1 MAATSG
7 RLPVAPTT
15 ILTVPQG
22 AEPWA
27 EAAAVAR
34 PAVNGTSPS

>member
-1 MAATSG
+1 MAATIG

-27 EAAAVAR
+27 AAR
-34 PAVNGTSPS
+34 SAVNGTSPS

>member
-1 MAATSG
+1 MVATSG

-22 AEPWA
+22 AELWA
-27 EAAAVAR
+27 AAR

>member
-27 EAAAVAR
+27 AAR